1 MIYCP
6 QGVIF
11 RPDFCSQNLEQV
23 FFILQMMKRLDI
35 FDAPGESNLGD
46 YTHKNQNNICIC
58 LYTSHNYRPQTKF
71 AKVMFSQASVILSM
85 GVGGGGSAASGG
97 LVCPPGGW
105 GLGKPPPIWILR
117 NTVNERAVR
126 IVLECILVLCKF
138 LL

>member
-58 LYTSHNYRPQTKF
+58 LYTSHNYRPQMKL
-71 AKVMFSQASVILSM
+71 AKVMFSQASVILST
-85 GVGGGGSAASGG
+85 GVGGSAALGR
-97 LVCPPGGW
+97 LVCPRGVGGW
-105 GLGKPPPIWILR
+105 ANPPHLD
-117 NTVNERAVR
+117 TMEYGQ
-126 IVLECILVLCKF
+126 
-138 LL
+138 